1 MLPIAPDTLLQQRY
15 SILNVLGEGKFGRTY
30 LATDRSRSNAYCA
43 IEEIPLTAQLPSIVT
58 KARDSLKREVVLL
71 YQLQHL
77 QLPRFWIV
85 FEEQDR
91 LFLVRDYI
99 QGQTYS
105 DLLQARRDLQTTFS
119 EVEVQQFL
127 LQVLPAIG
135 YLHSKGVIHRD
146 LSPQHLVCREIDGL
160 PVPIDFG
167 IVKEVAT
174 TLHSNPGNSQTP
186 YQPGYAPIEQIHNG
200 QVYPNSDLYA
210 LAVTAIV
217 LLTGKEPSALFDNN
231 VPSTDPLR
239 QRINWDWR
247 KWTPINDDFAMI
259 LGRMLSPDPNDR
271 YQSAIEV
278 SQDLQSLALPQQ
290 TQPDPYAAS
299 PNPDPYATTPNRPS
313 TLPTVAMGNEQPTA
327 VGTQVKSSITNL
339 NGRSVWEKP
348 QVFIPAAVLI
358 SLLAAGGGWF
368 GVTQW
373 KKWQQQSAN
382 PVATTPPKQIDFK
395 NPTIPTDTAS
405 PSPATGDSIQP
416 EMDKAVF
423 KEGTVDGTTPVRYR
437 ISALAGQN
445 LDIQLVTPN
454 STATSL
460 SPTATITPSASDSTN
475 KLGSSPSP
483 SISPS
488 ISKPKNSDQN
498 PPVLVPSVAPTQVLM
513 TVLSP
518 TGVAIDNQADRV
530 VGWKGQIQTSGE
542 YTIELRPIKGL
553 IGNTFPYKLSVTQLS
568 TTPINNS
575 TTTPSTES
583 SPSPETTPSTEST
596 PATGTSS
603 GNESSTP
610 SSGSTPPIGV
620 PVPNTSSPNPLPSN
634 NGIIPGSVISP
645 VPIVVPTTTP
655 STSAEQPTRRRRRRR
670 TQVES
675 TPESTPKRNRVVEST
690 EESPTPR
697 RRRNRVVESTEESPT
712 PRRRRNRV
720 VESTEESPTPRRR
733 RNRTNSESTP
743 SPSPATSPDNSD
755 SGSSTPKPEPS
766 VGIPVPPAKTTTPQ
780 TTKPEGDKTTPSSNS
795 NNNDPD

>member
-15 SILNVLGEGKFGRTY
+15 SILNVLAEGRLGRTY
-30 LATDRSRSNAYCA
+30 LATDLSRSNAYCA
-43 IEEIPLTAQLPSIVT
+43 IEEISLTAQLPSIVT
-58 KARDSLKREVVLL
+58 KARASLKREVTLL

-77 QLPRFWIV
+77 QLPRFWIL

-105 DLLQARRDLQTTFS
+105 DLLQSRRDLHTTFS

-146 LSPQHLVCREIDGL
+146 LSPQHIVRREIDGL

-167 IVKEVAT
+167 IVTEVAT
-174 TLHSNPGNSQTP
+174 TLQSNPDSQQTP
-186 YQPGYAPIEQIHNG
+186 YQSGYAPIEQLQNE

-217 LLTGKEPSALFDNN
+217 LLTGKEPSALFENQA
-231 VPSTDPLR
+231 PADPLHH
-239 QRINWDWR
+239 RINWDWR
-247 KWTPINDDFAMI
+247 KWAPINDNFAMI
-259 LGRMLSPDPNDR
+259 LGQMLSPDPNDR

-278 SQDLQSLALPQQ
+278 SQDLQSLDLSLL
-290 TQPDPYAAS
+290 PDPHAVS
-299 PNPDPYATTPNRPS
+299 PDPHAPGNRPS
-313 TLPTVAMGNEQPTA
+313 TLPTVAIGNQQPTA

-339 NGRSVWEKP
+339 NSRSLWEKP
-348 QVFIPAAVLI
+348 QVFIPTGILI

-373 KKWQQQSAN
+373 KQWQQRSAN
-382 PVATTPPKQIDFK
+382 PVATTPPKQIDFN
-395 NPTIPTDTAS
+395 NPTIPTETAS
-405 PSPATGDSIQP
+405 PSPATGDAIQP

-445 LDIQLVTPN
+445 LDIQLVAPI
-454 STATSL
+454 SSASSP
-460 SPTATITPSASDSTN
+460 SPTATTTPSISDST
-475 KLGSSPSP
+475 LRSSPTP
-483 SISPS
+483 SLSS
-488 ISKPKNSDQN
+488 STGKPKTVDQN
-498 PPVLVPSVAPTQVLM
+498 PPVLVPSTAPTQVLM
-513 TVLSP
+513 TILSP
-518 TGVAIDNQADRV
+518 TGAVIDAQADRV
-530 VGWKGQIQTSGE
+530 VGWKGQIPASGE

-553 IGNTFPYKLSVTQLS
+553 AGSTFPYKLSVTQLS
-568 TTPINNS
+568 TTPINNPTATPATES
-575 TTTPSTES
+575 TPSPGT
-583 SPSPETTPSTEST
+583 T

-603 GNESSTP
+603 GNESPTP
-610 SSGSTPPIGV
+610 SSGSTPPLGV
-620 PVPNTSSPNPLPSN
+620 PVPNGSSPNPLPSN
-634 NGIIPGSVISP
+634 SEITPGSVISP
-645 VPIVVPTTTP
+645 VPIVVPTATP
-655 STSAEQPTRRRRRRR
+655 STSTEQPTRRRRRRR

-675 TPESTPKRNRVVEST
+675 TPESTPRRERVQST
-690 EESPTPR
+690 EEASPTPR
-697 RRRNRVVESTEESPT
+697 RRRNRVVESTEESPA

-720 VESTEESPTPRRR
+720 VESTEESPSPRRS
-733 RNRTNSESTP
+733 RNRTNSESIP
-743 SPSPATSPDNSD
+743 VPSPANSPDNSN

-780 TTKPEGDKTTPSSNS
+780 NTKPEGTKTTPSPSS
-795 NNNDPD
+795 NNDTD